1 MTTVIENDDLEKEY
15 QEELAK
21 AQEQQNRILTRDDK
35 IALLADAYEYTPSE
49 VASSNVDFI
58 AELQRKLLY
67 GKLDYLPYLE
77 LLRENAEVHLI
88 ALQIAVQSKAAKQHY
103 QEQ

>member
-1 MTTVIENDDLEKEY
+1 
-15 QEELAK
+15 
-21 AQEQQNRILTRDDK
+21 
-35 IALLADAYEYTPSE
+35 
-49 VASSNVDFI
+49 VDFI
-58 AELQRKLLY
+58 AELQRKLLD